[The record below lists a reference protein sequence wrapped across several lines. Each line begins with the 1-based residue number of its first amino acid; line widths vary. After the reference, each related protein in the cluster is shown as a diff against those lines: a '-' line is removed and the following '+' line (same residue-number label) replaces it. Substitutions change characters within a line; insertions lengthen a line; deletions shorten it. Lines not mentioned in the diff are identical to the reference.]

1 MKEFGIGSFR
11 KDRGVNRCGQ
21 RGRDRYRRAD
31 QFDDKSQT
39 IAQAIDDF
47 LLDLMTLVFVIESTQ
62 EMFHYPARLAHMKL
76 TKVRLLLA
84 S

>member
-1 MKEFGIGSFR
+1 MDCFEKIEALVDAASADAI
-11 KDRGVNRCGQ
+11 DRARVLL
-21 RGRDRYRRAD
+21 D

-62 EMFHYPARLAHMKL
+62 EMFHYPARRLAHLKL
-76 TKVRLLLA
+76 TRIRLLLA